1 MQIIGYSNQDPDY
14 RTLHPGSH
22 RDFYARGTTFYLL
35 LSKKLSV
42 GQGLQR
48 DPFSERTDSAGE
60 L

>member
-1 MQIIGYSNQDPDY
+1 MCP
-14 RTLHPGSH
+14 H
-22 RDFYARGTTFYLL
+22 RHTSTHSPPRSTWRFRQ
-35 LSKKLSV
+35 LSV